1 MDGEVIRISF
11 FRSRLARRILV
22 TFVAC
27 ALIPVVVLAAFSLY
41 QVSQRLT
48 EQAHQR
54 LREAAK
60 NYGLSIYEHLL
71 FCNDELKLIDTRPD
85 EDRSKQREK
94 FDAIGYQS
102 TDGHYTAIVGDPIPP
117 PALSPQNRMRLEQ
130 GKTVAVLA
138 SEKPLRI
145 LFVCQIDDGTG
156 APRLFM
162 GKIRGEYLWGL
173 ETGNNLPR
181 LTEAA
186 VLSSTGAILFQTPGW
201 PSEANIHPD
210 TLSNFDFH
218 FRLGKEGWFAAR
230 WLMFLQVGFG
240 MDSWQVLVM
249 QRETVIMEPIARFKL
264 IFSLSVLLAMLLVI
278 LLSLFHLRR
287 CLGPIEALKKGA
299 RCIAR
304 REFKHRV
311 EISSQDEFM
320 ELAQSFNSMSSQLG
334 QQFEILS
341 TQAKIDQATL
351 MARGFNHIAKLSISR
366 ILTDFP
372 FQMVAIG
379 RVNVDDFSD
388 ALLYLGYANSP
399 SAVTVR
405 PFEPD
410 ANDLIEFR
418 RDVDWKTY
426 SGGNLL
432 DRYLPPD
439 LPDEIAA
446 ITVFPIYVKAKL
458 YALLAVASP
467 VDLAQEENT
476 LTLMRQIADHL
487 AVAWSN
493 VNLIR
498 DLRRLTMG
506 SMQALARA
514 VDAKSSWTAGHSAR
528 VQRVALEIAQQMKLD
543 MESIERLR
551 YGALLHDIGKIGIRS
566 GILDKPGKMTSEE
579 FAIIREHPAIGDK
592 ILSPIGTFQDI
603 IPIVRHHHEH
613 WDGTGYPDGL
623 TGEAIVLEARI
634 LAVAD
639 VYDALVSD
647 RPYRKGMKASRVLT
661 VIESE
666 AGHQFDPDVVAAF
679 LTIMKAKAEL
689 AA

>member
-1 MDGEVIRISF
+1 MDVETIKISF

-71 FCNDELKLIDTRPD
+71 FCNDGLKLIATKPD
-85 EDRSKQREK
+85 WKKTEQHDK
-94 FDAIGYQS
+94 FDAIGYQ
-102 TDGHYTAIVGDPIPP
+102 TADGCYTTIMGDPIAPLP
-117 PALSPQNRMRLEQ
+117 LSAQNQTRLEQ
-130 GKTVAVLA
+130 GKGIAVLMGD
-138 SEKPLRI
+138 KPPRI
-145 LFVCQIDDGTG
+145 LLAHRIDDGAN
-156 APRLFM
+156 APKLLM
-162 GKIRGEYLWGL
+162 GRVRGEYLWGL
-173 ETGNNLPR
+173 EMGNNLPR
-181 LTEAA
+181 LTESA
-186 VLSSTGAILFQTPGW
+186 VLSPTGAILFQTPGW
-201 PSEANIHPD
+201 PSGANIHPD
-210 TLSNFDFH
+210 RLSDFDFH
-218 FRLGKEGWFAAR
+218 LRLEKEGWFAAR
-230 WLMFLQVGFG
+230 WMMFLQVGFG

-249 QRETVIMEPIARFKL
+249 QRETVIMAPVARFKL
-264 IFSLSVLLAMLLVI
+264 IFSLSVLIAMLLVV
-278 LLSLFHLRR
+278 LMSLFHLRR

-299 RCIAR
+299 RCIAQQ
-304 REFKHRV
+304 EFKHRV
-311 EISSQDEFM
+311 EINSQDEFM

-366 ILTDFP
+366 ILKDFP

-379 RVNVDDFSD
+379 RVNVDDFND
-388 ALLYLGYANSP
+388 ALLYLGYAKNP
-399 SAVTVR
+399 DAVTVR

-410 ANDLIEFR
+410 TNDLIEFSR
-418 RDVDWKTY
+418 NVDWKTF
-426 SGGNLL
+426 SDGKLFG
-432 DRYLPPD
+432 RYLTPD
-439 LPDEIAA
+439 LSEEIAA
-446 ITVFPIYVKAKL
+446 ITSFPIYVKTRL

-467 VDLAQEENT
+467 LNATQDENT

-528 VQRVALEIAQQMKLD
+528 VQHVALEIAQQMKLSK
-543 MESIERLR
+543 EGIERLR
-551 YGALLHDIGKIGIRS
+551 YGALLHDIGKIGIRN

-579 FAIIREHPAIGDK
+579 FSIIREHPAIGDK

-623 TGEAIVLEARI
+623 AGEAIVIEARI

-647 RPYRKGMKASRVLT
+647 RPYRKGMDAARVLS

-666 AGHQFDPDVVAAF
+666 AGRQFDPDVVVAF
-679 LTIMKAKAEL
+679 LAMMKAKAEL